1 MNEICLITKNKKATS
16 ACSLKCVALFCLYGA
31 PLRFFIEAH
40 LQLAFDYLAHYCP
53 KWYGVNITA
62 SSQSFQRSEKAGG
75 RKGERS
81 KAVPKLNILM
91 MFQCV

>member
-1 MNEICLITKNKKATS
+1 MNEICLITKNKNKKATS

-31 PLRFFIEAH
+31 PLLFFIEAH

-62 SSQSFQRSEKAGG
+62 SSHSTF
-75 RKGERS
+75 RKGGGGGVKVKE
-81 KAVPKLNILM
+81 AKL
-91 MFQCV
+91 FQS

>member
-1 MNEICLITKNKKATS
+1 MNEICLITKNKNKKATS

-75 RKGERS
+75 AGGVKVKE
-81 KAVPKLNILM
+81 AKL
-91 MFQCV
+91 FQS